1 MVLLRFGMWQSVA
14 RPLKALRSG
23 FSTLSRLRLW
33 LSLLALGFSFWTV
46 GQLVTLR
53 ILNRA
58 YQTPRYFVANIQSE
72 NIAISQISAIQVK
85 IYQASELSVAEVI
98 SDDPNL
104 LEREFQFALIAPPE
118 IEQAIAQELEIPLP
132 EVQRL
137 IYYKVRNP

>member
-1 MVLLRFGMWQSVA
+1 MWQSVA

-58 YQTPRYFVANIQSE
+58 YQTPRYFVANIQPE

-85 IYQASELSVAEVI
+85 IYQASGLSVAEVI

-118 IEQAIAQELEIPLP
+118 IEQAIAQELKIPLP

>member
-1 MVLLRFGMWQSVA
+1 MWQSVA